1 MCALKSLK
9 SKVLSKTSVN
19 VFRHQNV
26 GGRFCWCGVF
36 CQGSSAELL
45 YQFDIFKV
53 ALSSLHGTFFKLCKK
68 VNLTF

>member
-1 MCALKSLK
+1 MCALKSLM

-19 VFRHQNV
+19 VCRHQNV
-26 GGRFCWCGVF
+26 GAVFVGVVFF

-53 ALSSLHGTFFKLCKK
+53 ALNFLHGAFLKPCKK

>member
-1 MCALKSLK
+1 MCALKSLM

-36 CQGSSAELL
+36 LSREFSRATLSVRH
-45 YQFDIFKV
+45 FKV
-53 ALSSLHGTFFKLCKK
+53 ALNFLHGAFLKPCKK